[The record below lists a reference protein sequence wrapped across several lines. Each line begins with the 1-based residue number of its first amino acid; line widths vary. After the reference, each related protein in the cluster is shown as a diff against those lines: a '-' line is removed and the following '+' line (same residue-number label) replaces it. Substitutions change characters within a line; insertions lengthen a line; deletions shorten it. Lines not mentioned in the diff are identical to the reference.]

1 MWSTASRYQSE
12 QLNYCRTP
20 MGDSDNDGGP
30 WCYDDI
36 NWDRCNVPI
45 CDGKSTLIF
54 HLYV

>member
-45 CDGKSTLIF
+45 CDGKST
-54 HLYV
+54 